1 MTRARHRLFDAKRRD
16 GWHTYMQG
24 AELYV
29 SQKIPIPK
37 SAVKVYA
44 ADWIRA
50 EPDVGSFEVIRGNL
64 PVHDY
69 PCPTR
74 MAIVGGRVVLDD
86 GDIGSE
92 EFVVVP
98 MMVEMPLV
106 SKPTDGNAE

>member
-1 MTRARHRLFDAKRRD
+1 MSLTCARCNQPIEPGH
-16 GWHTYMQG
+16 
-24 AELYV
+24 LYQYV
-29 SQKIPIPK
+29 
-37 SAVKVYA
+37 
-44 ADWIRA
+44 IRA